1 MTKQNNVH
9 ASGADI
15 SVSQRV
21 RKDALGSNCE
31 VGLKLKAL
39 YSSIQD
45 EEIPDRFLEL
55 LEKLDQAEQEGAH
68 EHRSRSAS

>member
-9 ASGADI
+9 AGGAGM
-15 SVSQRV
+15 SALQRV
-21 RKDALGSNCE
+21 RKDALGPNCE

-68 EHRSRSAS
+68 EQRSRSVS

>member
-1 MTKQNNVH
+1 MTKKNNVH

-15 SVSQRV
+15 TALQRV
-21 RKDALGSNCE
+21 RKDVLGSNCE

-45 EEIPDRFLEL
+45 EDIPDRFLEL

-68 EHRSRSAS
+68 EQRTRSAS